1 MKFRSTTRERGFTLM
16 EMMIVILVMGVLMA
30 LALPMYNQSVTR
42 SKEAKLQHNL
52 VTLNNLI
59 QQYTLDKKKE
69 PQQLQDLVDA
79 GYIKFIPDD
88 ITGSNTTW
96 QTVPVDPE
104 HAINPDDTSGITGVK
119 SGSDQT
125 ALDGTAYSSWPQAPH
140 P

>member
-1 MKFRSTTRERGFTLM
+1 MQVRSNSRGFTLI
-16 EMMIVILVMGVLMA
+16 EMIIVIAVMGVLMA
-30 LALPMYNQSVTR
+30 LALPMYNQSITR

-79 GYIKFIPDD
+79 GYIKFIPED

-96 QTVPVDPE
+96 QTVTVDPE
-104 HAINPDDTSGITGVK
+104 HAVNPDDAGGITSVK

-125 ALDGTAYSSWPQAPH
+125 ALDGSQYSTWPEAPRQ
-140 P
+140 